1 MSLDQ
6 LRLLAGVVGGLA
18 LLLVAVSAGGA
29 PVAGL
34 LGRLAARARED
45 LSPVA
50 AQPSNADRA
59 LDDMRFV
66 LEMAHRLAADGRPE
80 AVKLCQQLIDEML
93 RGKPASAETPKCSP
107 SRLSSRRSSP
117 WP

>member
-29 PVAGL
+29 PVAGV

-50 AQPSNADRA
+50 DPSNADRA

-80 AVKLCQQLIDEML
+80 AVTLCQQLIDEML
-93 RGKPASAETPKCSP
+93 RVKPASAETPK
-107 SRLSSRRSSP
+107 
-117 WP
+117 

>member
-1 MSLDQ
+1 VSLDQ
-6 LRLLAGVVGGLA
+6 LRLLAGAVGGLA
-18 LLLVAVSAGGA
+18 LLLVAVSAAGG
-29 PVAGL
+29 PVAGV

-50 AQPSNADRA
+50 DTTDRA

-66 LEMAHRLAADGRPE
+66 LEMAHRLAADGRPD

-93 RGKPASAETPKCSP
+93 RVKPAGVEAPK
-107 SRLSSRRSSP
+107 
-117 WP
+117 

>member
-1 MSLDQ
+1 VSIEQ

-29 PVAGL
+29 PAASL

-50 AQPSNADRA
+50 DTTDRPTDRA

-66 LEMAHRLAADGRPE
+66 LEMAHRLAADGRPD

-93 RGKPASAETPKCSP
+93 RVKPAGVEAPK
-107 SRLSSRRSSP
+107 
-117 WP
+117 